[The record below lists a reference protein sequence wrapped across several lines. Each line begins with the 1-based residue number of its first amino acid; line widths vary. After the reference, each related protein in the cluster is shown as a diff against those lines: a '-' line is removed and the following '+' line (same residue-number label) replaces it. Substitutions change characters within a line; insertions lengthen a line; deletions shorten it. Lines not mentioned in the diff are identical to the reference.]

1 MISVLNMEEI
11 MDKPQKRK
19 DYLGWTNWETWSC
32 FSHLE
37 NNETIYKVLKAHTHR
52 AKNEIILAENIKEVV
67 SADIY
72 ETALTPRE
80 YKGRGYEELLTQDIV
95 ERFVEEVSWYEI
107 AVSLWDSHREPK
119 NDRRKVLEEIRGVR

>member
-1 MISVLNMEEI
+1 

-19 DYLGWTNWETWSC
+19 DYLGWTNWETWAC
-32 FSHLE
+32 FSHIE
-37 NNETIYKVLKAHTHR
+37 NCETIYKVLKAHTHR

-107 AVSLWDSHREPK
+107 AVSLWDNHREPK

>member
-1 MISVLNMEEI
+1 

-19 DYLGWTNWETWSC
+19 DYLGWTNWETWNC
-32 FSHLE
+32 FTHLE
-37 NNETIYKVLKAHTHR
+37 NNETIYKVLKAHTLR

-80 YKGRGYEELLTQDIV
+80 YKGRGYEVLLTQDIV
-95 ERFVEEVSWYEI
+95 EHYVDNVSWYEI

-119 NDRRKVLEEIRGVR
+119 NDRRKVIEEIRGVR

>member
-1 MISVLNMEEI
+1 

-37 NNETIYKVLKAHTHR
+37 NNETIYKVLKAHTLR
-52 AKNEIILAENIKEVV
+52 AKNEVILAENIKEVV

-107 AVSLWDSHREPK
+107 AVSLWDNHREPK

>member
-1 MISVLNMEEI
+1 MIDGCVCAH
-11 MDKPQKRK
+11 K
-19 DYLGWTNWETWSC
+19 
-32 FSHLE
+32 FS
-37 NNETIYKVLKAHTHR
+37 NNETIYKVLKAHTLR

-80 YKGRGYEELLTQDIV
+80 YKGRGYEVLLTQDIV
-95 ERFVEEVSWYEI
+95 EHYVDNVSWYEI

-119 NDRRKVLEEIRGVR
+119 NDRRKAIEEVRGVR

>member
-1 MISVLNMEEI
+1 
-11 MDKPQKRK
+11 MDKPKKRK
-19 DYLGWTNWETWSC
+19 DYLGWTNWETWVC
-32 FSHLE
+32 ISHLE
-37 NNETIYKVLKAHTHR
+37 NNETIYKVLKAHTLR
-52 AKNEIILAENIKEVV
+52 AKNEVILAENIKEVV

-80 YKGRGYEELLTQDIV
+80 YKGRGYEVLLTQDIV
-95 ERFVEEVSWYEI
+95 ERFVEEVSWFEI

>member
-1 MISVLNMEEI
+1 

-19 DYLGWTNWETWSC
+19 DYLGWTNWETWAC

-37 NNETIYKVLKAHTHR
+37 NNEQIYKVLKAHTLR
-52 AKNEIILAENIKEVV
+52 AKNEVILSENIKEVV

-80 YKGRGYEELLTQDIV
+80 YKGRGYEVLLTQDIV
-95 ERFVEEVSWYEI
+95 ERFVENVSWYEI
-107 AVSLWDSHREPK
+107 AVSLWDSHKGKKTQEAK
-119 NDRRKVLEEIRGVR
+119 G

>member
-1 MISVLNMEEI
+1 MESSESI
-11 MDKPQKRK
+11 AKRK
-19 DYLGWTNWETWSC
+19 AQSYLGWANWETWAC

-37 NNETIYKVLKAHTHR
+37 NNATIYKVLKAHTLR

-80 YKGRGYEELLTQDIV
+80 YKGRGYEVLLTQDIV
-95 ERFVEEVSWYEI
+95 ERFVEEVSWFEI
-107 AVSLWDSHREPK
+107 AVSLWDSHKGKKTQEAK
-119 NDRRKVLEEIRGVR
+119 G